1 MKEVRRHEAGV
12 TCLGGMQG
20 AFGST
25 VGSSGRLLITW
36 SLVRSQPGQPFQ
48 QGVNT
53 RTTLDYSVNTSETF
67 ITESG
72 RPLGELLHEFTNLPL
87 LSFSDRVPTG
97 PLYPVGDRSE
107 SCCTNSRT
115 CLCCHSR
122 IASQRG
128 LYTPWQL
135 FRLSKGCQKIC
146 FCLHISSHLCILLL
160 VLKY

>member
-53 RTTLDYSVNTSETF
+53 RTTLDYSVNTSETP

-72 RPLGELLHEFTNLPL
+72 RPLGEPLVDSSIQVLGVNLRTH
-87 LSFSDRVPTG
+87 DG
-97 PLYPVGDRSE
+97 DPLYCS
-107 SCCTNSRT
+107 
-115 CLCCHSR
+115 
-122 IASQRG
+122 
-128 LYTPWQL
+128 
-135 FRLSKGCQKIC
+135 
-146 FCLHISSHLCILLL
+146 
-160 VLKY
+160 